1 MRNDKMKNLRNL
13 AFWLIPPNLLLT
25 SMAHDQSDEKNQGTS
40 SEAFTTQPSKSSTP
54 AVAPIMNRCVN
65 FTTTA
70 DFIWWKT
77 HLSNMEY
84 AWAGIT
90 DTKLVPFN
98 ELPLKGNIKQP
109 AFKFTPGF
117 KVGLGLDFRHDGWDI
132 YSRYTW
138 LDGAGTARTTG
149 RTDVG
154 LMSTFPRGVFI
165 DIIGGDFQPTPISEA
180 KCRWQQH
187 FNVIDLELG
196 RNFFISRFLTLRPFF
211 GLKTDWI
218 KEEFRTAYVVN
229 DPPGNTP
236 PNTIAALTYQVKRN
250 EEVWGIGIRAGLN
263 SVWHFT
269 KNWGLYGDIAA
280 TALWSDFHLK
290 LHDSYVYDSTV
301 SGREHLE
308 QTTINTGEKIQQL
321 TPVIEASLGLMYML
335 WFNDDKCLFYTKAG
349 WEEQI

>member
-1 MRNDKMKNLRNL
+1 MKNLRNL

-25 SMAHDQSDEKNQGTS
+25 HIAQNDSEKND
-40 SEAFTTQPSKSSTP
+40 SEAFTIEPSKPITP
-54 AVAPIMNRCVN
+54 AVAPKMNRCVN

-77 HLSNMEY
+77 HISNMEY

-90 DTKLVPFN
+90 DTVLVPYDVA
-98 ELPLKGNIKQP
+98 PLKGNIKQP
-109 AFKFTPGF
+109 SFKFLPGF

-138 LDGAGTARTTG
+138 LHGSETAKTIG

-154 LMSTFPRGVFI
+154 LLSMFPRGIFR
-165 DIIGGDFQPTPISEA
+165 DFLGTNILPSAISEA
-180 KCRWQQH
+180 KCHWNQQ

-218 KEEFRTAYVVN
+218 KEEFRTNYVAS
-229 DPPGNTP
+229 DPPNNNP
-236 PNTIAALTYQVKRN
+236 PNTIAAMTYQVKRS

-290 LHDSYVYDSTV
+290 IHDS
-301 SGREHLE
+301 
-308 QTTINTGEKIQQL
+308 
-321 TPVIEASLGLMYML
+321 
-335 WFNDDKCLFYTKAG
+335 
-349 WEEQI
+349 